1 MTNNTIINYLVTYNK
16 WDLSTLQLEMRVD
29 CQIQDVNP
37 LVQYNV
43 MISNNTF
50 LNLVSKSKTLIA
62 I

>member
-1 MTNNTIINYLVTYNK
+1 MANNTIINYLVTYNK
-16 WDLSTLQLEMRVD
+16 WDLSTLRLEMRVD